1 MSKAESRFRR
11 GQEAKR
17 KKRATT
23 PSPGQPKTPTDTR
36 GLRAPV
42 GERLPETCRR
52 CGIAHSGAAD
62 VQGGLCSA
70 CRYAEQRARW
80 AADE

>member
-1 MSKAESRFRR
+1 MGKAESRFRR
-11 GQEAKR
+11 AQQAKR

-23 PSPGQPKTPTDTR
+23 PSPGQPSAPTDTR

-52 CGIAHSGAAD
+52 CGTPHSQTSD

-70 CRYAEQRARW
+70 CRFAEQRARW
-80 AADE
+80 AE